1 MKSRFHYDPGNAV
14 IANGRKKK
22 IELTLDHM
30 PSLPPLKKQTNKPR
44 KLSASKIVSVG
55 RSDL

>member
-1 MKSRFHYDPGNAV
+1 MKSGFHYDPGNAV

-30 PSLPPLKKQTNKPR
+30 PTLPPLKKNKETNQGNYLPAK
-44 KLSASKIVSVG
+44 
-55 RSDL
+55 